1 MACKLQSGKHAPH
14 FAAVV
19 HAIFRKVANPSAA
32 QTLLSWGE
40 EGSMSGEMSTAEMRR
55 KAGHQEIL
63 GETLAKFE
71 FFQHGWHPYTR
82 FLDVDKIDLIL
93 RRRRGSTVEY
103 REVQVKFGKL
113 YQCTAKWELPLF
125 SVSSWRFF
133 SESALTGLTE
143 REGLFLAYVLA
154 PDDGFK
160 GDMFVFPMKEFA
172 ELVRSADR
180 LRNGDYRVYLSRPHG
195 APDSWYMRRV
205 PRFTELTK
213 KTVHDVTKYY
223 RNFACLG

>member
-1 MACKLQSGKHAPH
+1 MMPSGGP
-14 FAAVV
+14 
-19 HAIFRKVANPSAA
+19 
-32 QTLLSWGE
+32 
-40 EGSMSGEMSTAEMRR
+40 STAEMRR

-93 RRRRGSTVEY
+93 RRRRGKAVDY

-113 YQCTAKWELPLF
+113 YRCTQKWELPLF

-133 SESALTGLTE
+133 SERTLNELEE
-143 REGLFLAYVLA
+143 REGLFFAYVLA

-160 GDMFVFPMKEFA
+160 GDMFVFPVQRFVD
-172 ELVRSADR
+172 LVRAADR
-180 LRNGDYRVYLSRPHG
+180 LGNGDYRVFLSRPHDF
-195 APDSWYMRRV
+195 PDRWYMRRV
-205 PRFTELTK
+205 PRFTEFTS
-213 KTVHDVTKYY
+213 KTIHDVTNYY
-223 RNFACLG
+223 RNFDCLG